1 MPDSLLVVDRSK
13 SQDVKLV
20 VEELKAGADAEFT
33 ELPAIVHRPWGTYS
47 TLKTE
52 EGYQVKRITVK
63 PGQKLSLQYHHKR
76 AEHWVVTQGRA
87 LVQIGEEELETG
99 PGVYRYIPK
108 GEKHR
113 LSNMGEDD
121 LVLIEVQVG
130 DYLGEDDIV
139 RLDDIY
145 NRTPV

>member
-1 MPDSLLVVDRSK
+1 M
-13 SQDVKLV
+13 
-20 VEELKAGADAEFT
+20 
-33 ELPAIVHRPWGTYS
+33 
-47 TLKTE
+47 
-52 EGYQVKRITVK
+52 
-63 PGQKLSLQYHHKR
+63 
-76 AEHWVVTQGRA
+76 TQGRA

-113 LSNMGEDD
+113 LSNMGKDD

-145 NRTPV
+145 NRTSVLNILHLT